1 MTASTSMVFAEARE
15 LASAGPWEGTV
26 PAIHGFVWP
35 AAKPRRES
43 TQSTRPSNVALRTGT
58 RTSRRGTREQGGA
71 GRRAL

>member
-1 MTASTSMVFAEARE
+1 MTASTWTVFAEARE

-26 PAIHGFVWP
+26 PAVHGFVWP

-43 TQSTRPSNVALRTGT
+43 TQSTRPSDVALRTGT